1 MTETITRV
9 GVETVVATAA
19 VNFTPDN
26 PSLSAFPPPASGYVA
41 VWQVNSAGQTDI
53 FYQRFDANGVKIDV
67 NPQLVNTT
75 TTGNQTAPSVAAM
88 SDGRFVVVWE
98 GAGPNGSGGQD
109 AAGVYQRVFN
119 ADGSPATVEV
129 NVSHA
134 PTLGQGSASITALP
148 ANVGG
153 GWIVTW
159 QNIGSDGDVDVIEQR
174 YASNGQPA
182 AGGFPQEFPVNTT
195 ATGNQSNPEITAL
208 VNANDPFAGW
218 VVTWQGNGTDDP
230 TGIYQQR
237 YGYSGDKI
245 GQEVRVNAFT
255 SGVQQN
261 AVVTAVPGGG
271 WVVVWQDLDPGHKGI
286 FQQVFDI
293 NGNRL
298 HAEESRVGPVDSS
311 AVFIGEPSVTIL
323 AGGRWVVTW
332 TNNSDVWQQVFN
344 ADGTAN
350 GSEILVHGVSPG
362 IQQLPSVAA
371 LPDGDWIVM
380 WSGSGTGVA
389 NAGINGL
396 FQQRFHLNNVA
407 PEALTL
413 AGTTAV
419 TYSGV
424 LGSNFDF
431 GQLAAVD
438 ANGDSVFTY
447 EIVDGSGNPTTN
459 SRVQIVGDAS
469 SGYHIALKDGV
480 TLDSS
485 SPQGRNFSFNVKVTD
500 QGGASFIQAISFTGS
515 TGNSTPGSIKV
526 GGETALSIPEL
537 GTSGRDIGLL
547 SAIDPDGVSALTY
560 GIVDQGGNA
569 LPNSPFEIV
578 AANASGSFK
587 LKLKDGVTLDREA
600 YTDGAFTLYLRVAD
614 SAGHT
619 AVESIAVTVPN
630 VVEAPTA
637 ITVLGPSSFA
647 ENDPAQVIQTLM
659 NVGGDSGSYTYT
671 LVSTAAEGNTN
682 PTAEALAQ
690 LFAIDGQNLKKIG
703 TFDHE
708 AYAGGTFSFKINAEI
723 AGVPGTAF
731 EQTIVVTV
739 TDVNEAPTA
748 IDFGTAGNTAA
759 WISQSAHDGDEIA
772 TLRGLDPDG
781 DALEFTIVEGENSV
795 VEVAGAFSISNGK
808 LVVSAGGLGALLGPQ
823 TLWIRAKD
831 ADNLST
837 WQLVTVTVDP
847 ANAVPSA
854 VKVAVGAEA
863 PATMIAIAENGDA
876 GRIIGTLS
884 TTDADVGQTHT
895 YRIVDASGIPTGASP
910 FEIVETAPASGVFAL
925 KLKNG
930 VVLDREQY
938 NGGFTAVRIETT
950 DSGDPAQSFIQDIA
964 INVTNV
970 VEAPTS
976 VQVGGVTALALTENA
991 VPIANFGGL
1000 AVQGGDQGFYTYSL
1014 VSTAGEGNANPDA
1027 ATLATLFAITDDNNL
1042 RQTAVLNREDYANGT
1057 FTFKIRAEIS
1067 GIPGTAFEQTITV
1080 TLDNVNEAPTAI
1092 DFGTAGAVTAS
1103 VSRTASSGRP
1113 IGQLH
1118 ATDEDLGDT
1127 HSYAIVTGNG
1137 IHTEIDPGGPFKIV
1151 NGKLV
1156 VDSASALQALDDQT
1170 TVWIKATDADGLS
1183 TWQEFTINLV
1193 TNTAPSDIVVTG
1205 GSVAEGTP
1213 AGTVVATLAT
1223 TDQSGDTHVY
1233 DLVADEFGGALPN
1246 GQHPLFKIEDGSNEI
1261 VLKSTLDDAQ
1271 VGTYDLWVRTTDSEG
1286 LAYIEKVTVT
1296 VTNVAEAPTDL
1307 KFMSHPISELAATGT
1322 EVGSLTTID
1331 PDRGDGYT
1339 YTLLDDAGGRFEIR
1353 GDKVVVKNGFLLD
1366 YEQKGEYSIKVRTT
1380 DQSGQSIDKTLI
1392 VHVTDVDRENT
1403 LGSDAND
1410 VFYGGA
1416 LNDTLSGGSG
1426 SDRLFGGGGND
1437 ILSGDAGDDIL
1448 AGGAGKDIL
1457 AGGKWTTA
1465 DVNQDAFLFDVKVT
1479 KRDYKQHVD
1488 TVKDFQAKY
1497 DALHFDDAAFS
1508 NATIAK
1514 YLKGKGASLDKPI
1527 AIKKGWFALGEAK
1540 QADDFFVAKK
1550 INAKTYKLY
1559 FDADGSGTKQKAL
1572 EIATVTYDS
1581 SKKTGGEITYKD
1593 FFMV

>member
-1 MTETITRV
+1 MTQTISRV
-9 GVETVVATAA
+9 GVETVVATTA

-26 PSLSAFPPPASGYVA
+26 PNLSAFPPPASGYVA
-41 VWQVNSAGQTDI
+41 VWQVAIAGQKDI
-53 FYQRFDANGVKIDV
+53 FYQLFDASGVKIDT
-67 NPQLVNTT
+67 NPVQVNTT
-75 TTGNQTAPSVAAM
+75 STGDQSAPSVAAL

-98 GAGPNGSGGQD
+98 GVGPNGSGGQD
-109 AAGVYQRVFN
+109 TAGVYQRVFN
-119 ADGSPATVEV
+119 ANGSPASAEV

-134 PTLGQGSASITALP
+134 PALGQGSASISAIP
-148 ANVGG
+148 DNAGG

-159 QNIGSDGDVDVIEQR
+159 QNVGSDGNIDVMEQR
-174 YASNGQPA
+174 YDSSGQPA
-182 AGGFPQEFPVNTT
+182 TGGFPQEFPINTT
-195 ATGNQSNPEITAL
+195 QEGNQHNAEITAL
-208 VNANDPFAGW
+208 LGALDPYAGW
-218 VVTWQGNGTDDP
+218 IVTWQGNGSDDP

-237 YGYSGDKI
+237 YDYTGGKI
-245 GQEVRVNAFT
+245 REEVRVNSFT

-261 AVVTAVPGGG
+261 AVVTAIPGGG
-271 WVVVWQDLDPGHKGI
+271 WIVVWQDLDPGHKGI

-298 HAEESRVGPVDSS
+298 HPEEIRVGPVDSS
-311 AVFIGEPSVTIL
+311 AVFAGEPSVTML

-350 GSEILVHGVSPG
+350 GSEILVHAFASGV
-362 IQQLPSVAA
+362 QQSPSVVA

-380 WSGSGTGVA
+380 WSGGGTGT

-413 AGTTAV
+413 AGGTTV

-438 ANGDSVFTY
+438 GNGDTVFTY
-447 EIVDGSGNPTTN
+447 QIVDGSGNPTIN
-459 SRVQIVGDAS
+459 SRVEIIGDAS
-469 SGYHIALKDGV
+469 SGYRIALKDGV

-485 SPQGRNFSFNVKVTD
+485 NAQGRNFSFNIKVTD

-526 GGETALSIPEL
+526 GGATALSIPEL
-537 GTSGRDIGLL
+537 GVSGRDIGSL
-547 SAIDPDGVSALTY
+547 SAMDPDGVSALTY
-560 GIVDQGGNA
+560 AIVDQGGNP
-569 LPNSPFEIV
+569 LSSSPFEIV
-578 AANASGSFK
+578 AGNAAGSFK
-587 LKLKDGVTLDREA
+587 LKLKAGVTLDREA
-600 YTDGAFTLYLRVAD
+600 YTDGAFTLYLRVTD

-619 AVESIAVTVPN
+619 AVEPIAVTVPN

-637 ITVLGPSSFA
+637 ITVLGPTTFD
-647 ENDPAQVIQTLM
+647 ENDPTQTIQALV
-659 NVGGDSGSYTYT
+659 NVGGDSGTYTYT
-671 LVSTAAEGNTN
+671 LVSTAAEGNTD

-708 AYAGGTFSFKINAEI
+708 AYAGGTFSFKIHAEI

-759 WISQSAHDGDEIA
+759 RVSQSAQAGDEIA

-795 VEVAGAFSISNGK
+795 VEAAGAFSISNGK
-808 LVVSAGGLGALLGPQ
+808 LVVSAGGLGAVLGPQ

-831 ADNLST
+831 ADNLSK

-854 VKVAVGAEA
+854 VEVAIGAEA
-863 PATMIAIAENGDA
+863 PATTIAIAENGQA
-876 GRIIGTLS
+876 GRMIGILS
-884 TTDADVGQTHT
+884 TIDADVGQTHT
-895 YRIVDASGIPTGASP
+895 YRIVDANGIPTVDSP
-910 FEIVETAPASGVFAL
+910 FEIVETATASGVFAL
-925 KLKNG
+925 KLKSG

-950 DSGDPAQSFIQDIA
+950 DSGSPAQSYIQDIA

-976 VQVGGVTALALTENA
+976 VRVGGATTLGLTENA

-1000 AVQGGDQGFYTYSL
+1000 TVQGGDQGLYTYSL
-1014 VSTAGEGNANPDA
+1014 VSTAGEGNTNPDA
-1027 ATLATLFAITDDNNL
+1027 ATLATLFAISDDNNL

-1067 GIPGTAFEQTITV
+1067 GTPGTAFEQTITV

-1092 DFGTAGAVTAS
+1092 DFGTVGSVTAS
-1103 VSRTASSGRP
+1103 VSTTASSGRQ
-1113 IGQLH
+1113 IGPLH
-1118 ATDEDLGDT
+1118 AVDEDLGDT
-1127 HSYAIVTGNG
+1127 HSYVIVTGNG
-1137 IHTEIDPGGPFKIV
+1137 MHTQIEPGGPFTIV
-1151 NGKLV
+1151 DGKLV
-1156 VDSASALQALDDQT
+1156 VDNASALAGLGDQT
-1170 TVWIKATDADGLS
+1170 AIWIKVTDAGGLS

-1193 TNTAPSDIVVTG
+1193 TNTAPSDIIVTG
-1205 GSVAEGTP
+1205 GPVAEGTP

-1223 TDQSGDTHVY
+1223 IDQSGDTHVY

-1261 VLKSTLDDAQ
+1261 ILKSTLDDAQ

-1307 KFMSHPISELAATGT
+1307 RFVSHPVSELAEAGT
-1322 EVGSLTTID
+1322 EVGSLITID
-1331 PDRGDGYT
+1331 PDLDGGYT

-1353 GDKVVVKNGFLLD
+1353 GDKVVVKNGLLLD
-1366 YEQKGEYSIKVRTT
+1366 YEQKDQYTIKVRTT
-1380 DQSGQSIDKTLI
+1380 DQSG
-1392 VHVTDVDRENT
+1392 
-1403 LGSDAND
+1403 
-1410 VFYGGA
+1410 
-1416 LNDTLSGGSG
+1416 
-1426 SDRLFGGGGND
+1426 
-1437 ILSGDAGDDIL
+1437 
-1448 AGGAGKDIL
+1448 
-1457 AGGKWTTA
+1457 
-1465 DVNQDAFLFDVKVT
+1465 
-1479 KRDYKQHVD
+1479 
-1488 TVKDFQAKY
+1488 
-1497 DALHFDDAAFS
+1497 
-1508 NATIAK
+1508 
-1514 YLKGKGASLDKPI
+1514 
-1527 AIKKGWFALGEAK
+1527 
-1540 QADDFFVAKK
+1540 
-1550 INAKTYKLY
+1550 
-1559 FDADGSGTKQKAL
+1559 
-1572 EIATVTYDS
+1572 
-1581 SKKTGGEITYKD
+1581 
-1593 FFMV
+1593 